1 MDTSQETITACP
13 VGEPTCS
20 IINENRQLRKECQQ
34 LHDDLRTDTLTGLF
48 NYRHFS
54 EALEAE
60 MERTQRS
67 RIPTSLLLLDID
79 FFKKVND
86 TWGHEVGNQALKHL
100 AALIKQQ
107 LRKIDIPCRYGGEE
121 FTIILPSTP
130 LNMATAVGERLRRAI
145 EGSPLQL
152 DDGTLTITVSIGVES
167 YRANMQIS
175 RDEFVHLTDGYLY
188 QAKQDGRNRIC
199 SPAHKEG
206 TGVTADEKSALF
218 S

>member
-1 MDTSQETITACP
+1 MDTQQDMTNTCP
-13 VGEPTCS
+13 LGAASCR
-20 IINENRQLRKECQQ
+20 IIDENRGLRDKTQRLQ
-34 LHDDLRTDTLTGLF
+34 NDLRTDTLTGLF

-67 RIPTSLLLLDID
+67 RIPTALLLLDID

-86 TWGHEVGNQALKHL
+86 TWGHEVGNQALQHL
-100 AALIKQQ
+100 AALLKHQI
-107 LRKIDIPCRYGGEE
+107 RRIDIACRYGGEE
-121 FTIILPSTP
+121 FTVILPSTP
-130 LNMATAVGERLRRAI
+130 LNLAMEVAERLRRAI
-145 EGSPLQL
+145 EATPLQFEQGEL
-152 DDGTLTITVSIGVES
+152 PLTVSIGVES
-167 YRANMQIS
+167 YRAEMQLS

-199 SPAHKEG
+199 GPAPKTATE
-206 TGVTADEKSALF
+206 VTADEKAALF